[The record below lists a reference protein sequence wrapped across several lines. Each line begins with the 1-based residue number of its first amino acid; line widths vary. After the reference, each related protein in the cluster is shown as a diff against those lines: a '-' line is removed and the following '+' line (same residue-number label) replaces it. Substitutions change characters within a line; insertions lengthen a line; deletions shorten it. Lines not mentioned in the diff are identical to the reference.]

1 MRHAFARTDGAKFVQ
16 QVVELLAAMVERIE
30 IGAVTQTDHAIG
42 LARQIRSFGFQVVEQ
57 RACIVGDIALAI
69 GRRANQKCAG
79 AFEHIGKQ
87 IVHDQHVNHVPLG
100 GKCCLDVGRDH
111 FGGASHGSDENGNGL
126 AHETLQWRGG
136 GRFIGLGIAL
146 ANKKHYNACMPS
158 KASARPPAD
167 RTGAATAH
175 GNGAN
180 DEAYLAALGERVR
193 NARARRGMTRKILAR
208 DSGVSERYLAQLE
221 TGHGNISIILLRQI
235 ARAMDLP
242 VADLVR
248 DGPSP
253 AVALTLLFE
262 RLAQLPPDEIEAARV
277 VLEERFGATTRRQ
290 DRIALIGLRG
300 AGKTTLGNMLA
311 DKLQVPFIEL
321 AKAIERDAGMPLTE
335 IFDLNGQASYRRYE
349 RRALERALA
358 ENPRAVIAT
367 GGSLPTEPGTFQLL
381 LANCFTVWV
390 QAAPEAHMERVI
402 AQGDFRP
409 MAGNREAMAD
419 LRRILS
425 QRRALYAQ
433 ADAGIDTTGK
443 EPAAS
448 LQELMAL
455 AAG

>member
-1 MRHAFARTDGAKFVQ
+1 
-16 QVVELLAAMVERIE
+16 
-30 IGAVTQTDHAIG
+30 
-42 LARQIRSFGFQVVEQ
+42 
-57 RACIVGDIALAI
+57 
-69 GRRANQKCAG
+69 
-79 AFEHIGKQ
+79 
-87 IVHDQHVNHVPLG
+87 
-100 GKCCLDVGRDH
+100 
-111 FGGASHGSDENGNGL
+111 
-126 AHETLQWRGG
+126 
-136 GRFIGLGIAL
+136 
-146 ANKKHYNACMPS
+146 MPS
-158 KASARPPAD
+158 KASARSRAD
-167 RTGAATAH
+167 RTGASTNH
-175 GNGAN
+175 GAD

-193 NARARRGMTRKILAR
+193 NARAKRGMTRKILAR

-253 AVALTLLFE
+253 AVALTLLIE

-277 VLEERFGATTRRQ
+277 LLEARFGATTRRR

-358 ENPRAVIAT
+358 DHPRAVIAT

-433 ADAGIDTTGK
+433 ADAGIDTTSK
-443 EPAAS
+443 EPSIS
-448 LQELMAL
+448 LQELAAL